1 MADYTANV
9 KVLVDQAELDSAEK
23 RIKALDGK
31 TAKVKVDV
39 DGLQGV
45 TGRGSGGRGG
55 GGLGLGTGSLF
66 GQFKR
71 AMDKRQDFLVKAANE
86 SNDKLRAH
94 YEKGAKE
101 QGRIAGS
108 SFVKAYKEASAKG
121 SGRDV
126 LRAGGKY
133 LNDAKSKAD
142 FKIKDGEIKR
152 QEKLDASV
160 EKHAQN
166 MAKRLSKINSQR
178 IADDNKL
185 QARLDANTAK
195 HAQSMAD
202 KMSAARKS
210 DYNDLVKQQKGINA
224 LYKERS
230 KYDEGSE
237 TYKAYSGIIKGN
249 QDAFDN
255 AFMKYANRYNGM
267 SQKDVSNLVN
277 LESTSKQSLQNAM
290 AISSAKKADA
300 AQAFREKSAYS
311 DIVQQQKHINSLYQ
325 KRAGMEKDSA
335 SAGVYSDRIA
345 QEEESLSKMT
355 SDYEGLYGKMSD
367 AQKYQLKNLVS
378 QSKLRAA
385 DIQMARKANDL
396 NIDGRDIDLAR
407 LNYQQKLKQY
417 SQIGKSGKYND
428 DIASINEKFANAK
441 TNSDVLDA
449 NKDVDVLMSKAAFN
463 GDLRMT
469 FFDSFKSKLKGLTE
483 LVSPLL
489 LMQLV
494 GNVARGMA
502 QNVTQID
509 SAMTELRKV
518 TDNSEKEYADY
529 QKSVRDTSFAI
540 GSSQADLIQSSAT
553 FARLGYNIKDSAVLG
568 RNAALYASVGDEGM
582 TAEDA
587 ATYMVSMMKGFN
599 IAADDSLHVVDALN
613 EVGNNFAISSTGLGE
628 SLQRSGAAL
637 SVGGNSFEEAI
648 GLTVAANDATQD
660 AKATGTALK
669 TISMRLRG
677 AKVELA
683 EAGEETDGMATSTAT
698 LRDTLLQL
706 AGVDILENPTTFK
719 STYDIMSEL
728 ADVWDN
734 LSDMSQAS
742 IVEKVAGKRGA
753 SFFASMMRNWEDAEK
768 ATQSAL
774 HSEGSAEREN
784 ENILNSI
791 EGRKKR
797 FKSAFESLSSDVLSS
812 DLLKGGIT
820 LGTGLIKGLDTAVNA
835 TNTGFGKVISTA
847 VLGAV
852 GLGGKVFVDSFKTLN
867 DGTIPIADALG
878 ESFSEAGSSIV
889 DTTKSFGTF
898 LLKHKALASV
908 GLAAAA
914 IGVAYK
920 VWDENTEQLAETH
933 QKLSANLTNYNS
945 AQQQVKT
952 IQEQIASNDEQ
963 INTLET
969 SSKTS
974 LAARA
979 KLQQLKQ
986 QNSELK
992 TQQKYQESVADN
1004 ASLAA
1009 AYNVRT
1015 ALNNQSAYQAT
1026 GDMKSTSSGFAKF
1039 GLFFDSLFGNP
1050 FEDHFYASEQE
1061 HLESVTAKYGDMQKK
1076 LDMAYSGDFEE
1087 HVFKDQE
1094 AAIDYYQGQVSELGQ
1109 EFSQGMAQNYEYL
1122 NALTDMD
1129 TGGARKGFEKEYS
1142 QVRDSINKAIRERD
1156 GNDTLLETMLGYGE
1170 YDNIQ
1175 EKMSQLA
1182 LSGKLT
1188 GDTISKMFPDFS
1200 AEAERAGLS
1209 VDNIAKTMNSLADGS
1224 REASANLALV
1234 SDNLETV
1241 NSDAQDYEDA
1251 FTNITKA
1258 AQSGFSA
1265 TGLSRSDFNV
1275 LGKYESAME
1284 STTNGILLNYR
1295 KYAELREK
1303 SGLSAKANVNSE
1315 IKSQQTLLGE
1325 LQKQQK
1331 IYEDRVAKLSK
1342 PENMSVAGSR
1352 EYLESQKSAL
1362 DNINDSIATTTSNIR
1377 NLRAQRAEINGL
1389 NSDLAQYINTIGGDY
1404 ESTANSDT
1412 VAKSMSDM
1420 INSVNEGRVSSAQA
1434 REFAELYSRKAKPTM
1449 KNSEVGEAWKDAYKN
1464 YKKFFDLEKQK
1475 NKNTGEVTY
1484 KFTENAKKI
1493 SDAIKSTQESLGVGW
1508 MDEANKSIQM
1518 GTSDVNSFAKAM
1530 GISTSAATDLINTLN
1545 SYGYDVKITDT
1556 SKTIGEMAVNAK
1568 EASAAMKEYGE
1579 SGRKAEGIY
1588 SNWNRAMTRLRAGD
1602 ESGNTKNKLSAKKED
1617 MDNYISD
1624 VQKARDN
1631 AHEKGDGDA
1640 AQRLNSVMAEA
1651 LQYREMMNRGVIEE
1665 NIMGADSMKF
1675 TGEIQT
1681 QIQSLQALQAAREEY
1696 NATVE
1701 GSEKYNMGDLDVEGA
1716 EGGLENA
1723 TAALADYILESG
1735 EYADTFGSNMDEI
1748 QQAISGMSMEDLAN
1762 ALHLDLSQLQIDGT
1776 EDAVAKAQEAG
1787 SAMAQ
1792 AIGESVSNAS
1802 ASLDEV
1808 LGAGNYTLSLDA
1820 EGNITSVN
1828 VNNLGDV
1835 EVPAEA
1841 EVNSADTSGVGEQKV
1856 PVNGE
1861 LESVDSTG
1869 VTADVQVDGQVNIQ
1883 DQNPKVTYEVV
1894 APEEKKYPD
1903 QTPQVNYQLNAPAAP
1918 SYPNMD
1924 RYITYHITTV
1934 GSPPSGGGGMH
1945 GTAHA
1950 DGTAY
1955 ANGSWGAKGGMA
1967 LTGELG
1973 RELVVYGSRWYTVGD
1988 DGAEF
1993 TKIPHGAI
2001 VFNHK
2006 QTEEIFKN
2014 GYVTS
2019 DGGRGHVAHAN
2030 GTAYA
2035 KGSTDDIDF
2044 IEIKLDR
2051 LADSISNY
2059 SDTMK
2064 LYEGYKN
2071 RNIMAEN
2078 AIYTA
2083 QKAIAENQSAKS
2095 AYLAKANS
2103 LGLSGDYVEKIKNG
2117 SMDISTI
2124 GDEDLKKKIQ
2134 DYQKWYEK
2142 ALKVDKTIIDLN
2154 KQVKELREQEI
2165 KNVTDN
2171 YDTFIKW
2178 AGSRVDYYKA
2188 LGEYQTETT
2197 GNVDYWN
2204 LWAQGYFNSQ
2214 VYGKYLDEA
2223 KQLEKK
2229 RDQLFKRKDGSYNQ
2243 NHALFLEY
2251 QTEINKAYEEAY
2263 KAQLAVQEVN
2273 NKIQELNWDKYNKML
2288 DNLKDIGSELDSV
2301 YNLIDDFNSFD
2312 EANIT
2317 DNGITK
2323 LGLLTS
2329 SIRNSRQ
2336 EIANYNVALKALFND
2351 YKSGVINIDE
2361 YNKRTQEVR
2370 QNQLSAAESAQKYRN
2385 QIVSL
2390 IKDGIEAETDAYSK
2404 LIDARRDALDKQKEA
2419 DDYARKISDKTREI
2433 NKIEAQIAAL
2443 SGDDTAATRAK
2454 VRSLE
2459 AELAELNQDLA
2470 DERREHEYD
2479 VINEAYDDE
2488 LEKFK
2493 EIQDEKV
2500 KALTSSLESQNEAI
2514 STALEYVKED
2524 YGSVYNELIEFSDEF
2539 GINLHNNII
2548 HPWSEGVDAIKEY
2561 EAALE
2566 VASANV
2572 SIGGNNY
2579 RTVPKSKSTLWTNAD
2594 NENKGISSKAKDITP
2609 KKKTKKKSTSSGNSI
2624 AAGVYRAA
2632 SNGVLMLSSPN
2643 GSAIRRFNKGDAFSA
2658 DGKVQSGYAHIHIKN
2673 ASEDKWGWILKSSIT
2688 KAAHGNQNLPS
2699 GVTLF
2704 DEKGF
2709 GSEVLLTKEGA
2720 LAQLSAGTKVFND
2733 KQKDVLWQLSK
2744 IEPNTISGLRSN
2756 VGSIGSISGNVGNT
2770 NISLSYDSLLTV
2782 NGDVTK
2788 DALPKLEEILRMA
2801 SEKTRADM
2809 SKTFRKIGI
2818 G

>member
-23 RIKALDGK
+23 RIKELNGK

-39 DGLQGV
+39 DGLQGI

-142 FKIKDGEIKR
+142 FKIKEGEIKR

-185 QARLDANTAK
+185 QARLDANAAK

-417 SQIGKSGKYND
+417 SQIGKSGRYND

-449 NKDVDVLMSKAAFN
+449 NKDVDVLMSKAALN

-489 LMQLV
+489 LMQLA
-494 GNVARGMA
+494 GNVVRDMA

-529 QKSVRDTSFAI
+529 QRSVRDTSFAI

-553 FARLGYNIKDSAVLG
+553 FARLGYSLKDSAVLG

-669 TISMRLRG
+669 TISLRLRG

-683 EAGEETDGMATSTAT
+683 EAGEETDGMATSTAA

-728 ADVWDN
+728 AGVWDN

-768 ATQSAL
+768 ATQSAI

-812 DLLKGGIT
+812 DLIKGGIS
-820 LGTGLIKGLDTAVNA
+820 LGTGLVKGLDTAVNA

-852 GLGGKVFVDSFKTLN
+852 GLGGKTFLDSFKVLN
-867 DGTIPIADALG
+867 DGTIPMANVLG
-878 ESFSEAGSSIV
+878 ESFSEAGTKILSTFKSIPPM
-889 DTTKSFGTF
+889 F
-898 LLKHKALASV
+898 LGV
-908 GLAAAA
+908 GAAVGAAAL
-914 IGVAYK
+914 AYK
-920 VWDENTEQLAETH
+920 VWDANTEQLEETH
-933 QKLSANLTNYNS
+933 QKLYSNLTNANS
-945 AQQQVKT
+945 ARQQAKN
-952 IQEQIASNDEQ
+952 IQDQIIANDEQ
-963 INTLET
+963 IQSLEG
-969 SSKTS
+969 SAKTS
-974 LAARA
+974 LSART
-979 KLQQLKQ
+979 KVEQLQR
-986 QNSELK
+986 QNRELK
-992 TQQKYQESVADN
+992 TQKDYQEKIIDN
-1004 ASLAA
+1004 SSLAA

-1015 ALNNQSAYQAT
+1015 ALQNQSAYQST
-1026 GDMKSTSSGFAKF
+1026 GKMESTSSGWSKL
-1039 GLFFDSLFGNP
+1039 GLAFDDIFIDPNRSARY
-1050 FEDHFYASEQE
+1050 DSEQQHFE
-1061 HLESVTAKYGDMQKK
+1061 KVANRYIEAQDALNKAYGGE
-1076 LDMAYSGDFEE
+1076 YEE
-1087 HVFKDQE
+1087 HAFADQA
-1094 AAIDYYQGQVSELGQ
+1094 AAIDYYSGEVSSLG
-1109 EFSQGMAQNYEYL
+1109 EEYSNLLSQHYEYL
-1122 NALTDMD
+1122 DALTDPK
-1129 TGGARKGFEKEYS
+1129 TGGVREGFEKEY
-1142 QVRDSINKAIRERD
+1142 QAVRDSINKALRLQD
-1156 GNDTLLETMLGYGE
+1156 GDDSLLNTMFGYSE
-1170 YDNIQ
+1170 YDGVQ
-1175 EKMSQLA
+1175 EKLAQLA
-1182 LSGKLT
+1182 LGGKLT
-1188 GDTISKMFPDFS
+1188 GKQIKDLFPQF
-1200 AEAERAGLS
+1200 AKEAERANLS
-1209 VDNIAKTMNSLADGS
+1209 VGKIADTMNSLASGS
-1224 REASANLALV
+1224 SSASASLALV
-1234 SDNLETV
+1234 SDNLEVV
-1241 NSDAQDYEDA
+1241 NTDAQRYEETFA
-1251 FTNITKA
+1251 GTAKA
-1258 AQSGFSA
+1258 AKSGFSA
-1265 TGLSRSDFNV
+1265 SGLTRGDYNTLGGYTG
-1275 LGKYESAME
+1275 AMDVT
-1284 STTNGILLNYR
+1284 SNGIILNYQ
-1295 KYAELREK
+1295 KYAKLRNEYSSK
-1303 SGLSAKANVNSE
+1303 TKADLNSE
-1315 IKSQQTLLGE
+1315 IKLQETLLKD

-1331 IYEDRVAKLSK
+1331 TYERRIDAMKRTPSSVNQDYVDSLKQQEDALS
-1342 PENMSVAGSR
+1342 
-1352 EYLESQKSAL
+1352 
-1362 DNINDSIATTTSNIR
+1362 NINGSIETVTSNIS
-1377 NLRAQRAEINGL
+1377 NLRMQRAEVNGL

-1404 ESTANSDT
+1404 EATANSDV

-1420 INSVNEGRVSSAQA
+1420 INSVNEGRSSSAQA
-1434 REFAELYSRKAKPTM
+1434 REFAELYNRNASPTM
-1449 KNSEVGEAWKDAYKN
+1449 KNSEVGAAWKEAYEN
-1464 YKKFFDLEKQK
+1464 YKKFFDLETQT
-1475 NKNTGEVTY
+1475 NKNTGETTY

-1493 SDAIKSTQESLGVGW
+1493 TDAIKTTQESLGVGW
-1508 MDEANKSIQM
+1508 LDETNKSIEM

-1530 GISTSAATDLINTLN
+1530 GISASAATDLINTLN
-1545 SYGYDVKITDT
+1545 SYGYDVKIKDT
-1556 SKTIGEMAVNAK
+1556 SKTIDEMALDAK
-1568 EASAAMKEYGE
+1568 NSTKALKQYGDTARE
-1579 SGRKAEGIY
+1579 SFRIY
-1588 SNWNRAMTRLRAGD
+1588 SDWKNEMLQQRAGSGAPMSQKD
-1602 ESGNTKNKLSAKKED
+1602 NINEMES
-1617 MDNYISD
+1617 YIQKIQD
-1624 VQKARDN
+1624 ARDKARD
-1631 AHEKGDGDA
+1631 EGDG
-1640 AQRLNSVMAEA
+1640 QSTQYLNGAMAEA
-1651 LQYREMMNRGVIEE
+1651 LRYREEMNRNSVEE
-1665 NIMGADSMKF
+1665 NIMSADPSKF
-1675 TGEIQT
+1675 VSDTQS
-1681 QIQSLQALQAAREEY
+1681 QIQVLQQLQTAREEL
-1696 NATVE
+1696 NATTR
-1701 GSEKYNMGDLDVEGA
+1701 GSEDYGIGDLDVEGA
-1716 EGGLENA
+1716 QGNLENA
-1723 TAALADYILESG
+1723 TTALANYIQESG
-1735 EYADTFGSNMDEI
+1735 EYADTFGTNIDDIESK
-1748 QQAISGMSMEDLAN
+1748 ISGMNLGDLAN
-1762 ALHLDLSQLQIDGT
+1762 ALHLDLSQLEIDGT
-1776 EDAVAKAQEAG
+1776 DGAVAKAQEAG
-1787 SAMAQ
+1787 AAMAQ
-1792 AIGESVSNAS
+1792 AIGQSVSNAKVN
-1802 ASLDEV
+1802 LDEV

-1820 EGNITSVN
+1820 TGNITSVN
-1828 VNNLGDV
+1828 VNNLGEVD
-1835 EVPAEA
+1835 VPAKA
-1841 EVNSADTSGVGEQKV
+1841 TANSVDVSGVTPPTV
-1856 PVNGE
+1856 PV
-1861 LESVDSTG
+1861 
-1869 VTADVQVDGQVNIQ
+1869 DVQVPEVPVIEDQEAEATYTVNAPEAPVY
-1883 DQNPKVTYEVV
+1883 DPQNP
-1894 APEEKKYPD
+1894 D
-1903 QTPQVNYQLNAPAAP
+1903 VNYLLNAPAPP

-1924 RYITYHITTV
+1924 RFITYHITTV

-1950 DGTAY
+1950 NGTAY

-2083 QKAIAENQSAKS
+2083 QKAIAENQSARS

-2103 LGLSGDYVEKIKNG
+2103 LGLSSDYVAKIKNG

-2178 AGSRVDYYKA
+2178 ANSRVDYYKA

-2229 RDQLFKRKDGSYNQ
+2229 RDQLFKRKDGSYNH

-2263 KAQLAVQEVN
+2263 KAQLAVQEIN

-2312 EANIT
+2312 EAKIT

-2323 LGLLTS
+2323 LGLLAS

-2390 IKDGIEAETDAYSK
+2390 IKEGIEAETDAYSK

-2433 NKIEAQIAAL
+2433 NKVEAQIAAL

-2524 YGSVYNELIEFSDEF
+2524 YGSIYNELIEFSDEF

-2548 HPWSEGVDAIKEY
+2548 HPWNEGVDAIKEY

-2566 VASANV
+2566 VAKANV

-2579 RTVPKSKSTLWTNAD
+2579 RTVPNSKSTLWTNAD

-2609 KKKTKKKSTSSGNSI
+2609 KKKKTTKKKSTSSGNSI

-2632 SNGVLMLSSPN
+2632 SSGVLMLNSPN

-2688 KAAHGNQNLPS
+2688 KAAHGNPNLPS
-2699 GVTLF
+2699 GITLF

-2709 GSEVLLTKEGA
+2709 GSEVILTKEGA

-2770 NISLSYDSLLTV
+2770 NVSLSYDSLLTV

-2788 DALPKLEEILRMA
+2788 DALPRLEEILRLA